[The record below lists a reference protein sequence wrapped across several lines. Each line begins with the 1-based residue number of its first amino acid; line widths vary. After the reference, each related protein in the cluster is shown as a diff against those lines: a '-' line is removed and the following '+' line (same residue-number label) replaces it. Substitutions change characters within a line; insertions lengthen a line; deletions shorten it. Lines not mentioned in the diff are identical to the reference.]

1 MVGGGVPNQRLRLIL
16 EIMVAQWIS
25 TYTLV
30 VNPPT
35 SHGVQLLALTFLRS
49 TSQGVEAR
57 YAPLLGHARMEKLV
71 PGFSVLRL
79 SVQIIVNK
87 C

>member
-1 MVGGGVPNQRLRLIL
+1 M
-16 EIMVAQWIS
+16 
-25 TYTLV
+25 
-30 VNPPT
+30 
-35 SHGVQLLALTFLRS
+35 ALTFLRS

-57 YAPLLGHARMEKLV
+57 VAPLLGHARMENLV

-79 SVQIIVNK
+79 SVQFIVNK

>member
-1 MVGGGVPNQRLRLIL
+1 M
-16 EIMVAQWIS
+16 
-25 TYTLV
+25 
-30 VNPPT
+30 
-35 SHGVQLLALTFLRS
+35 ALTFLRS

-57 YAPLLGHARMEKLV
+57 YAPLLGHARMEILV

-79 SVQIIVNK
+79 SIQFIVNK

>member
-1 MVGGGVPNQRLRLIL
+1 MVYGGVTKQRLCPFLHF
-16 EIMVAQWIS
+16 MAAQWIS
-25 TYTLV
+25 TCTLV

-35 SHGVQLLALTFLRS
+35 SHGVQSMALTFLRS

-57 YAPLLGHARMEKLV
+57 YAPMLGHARMVKLV

-79 SVQIIVNK
+79 SVK
-87 C
+87 